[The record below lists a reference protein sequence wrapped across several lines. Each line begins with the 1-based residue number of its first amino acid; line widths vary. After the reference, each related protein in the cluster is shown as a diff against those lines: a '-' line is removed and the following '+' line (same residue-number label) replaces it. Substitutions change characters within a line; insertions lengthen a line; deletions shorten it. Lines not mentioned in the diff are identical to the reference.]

1 MRHRVKTKKLNRHQG
16 ARKGLE
22 LSLTRALII
31 DQSISTT
38 LAKAKYIRPKVE
50 KLVTFA
56 KKGDTLAN
64 KRILLSRVNNEKKI
78 VAKIYDFAKKYKN
91 TNGGYTKILKA
102 GNRAGDNAQM
112 AKLMWVEVSKP
123 VQHEEKPVKAVEKKA
138 NTAKTS
144 KKPTAKKPAKKVE
157 KNK

>member
-31 DQSISTT
+31 DESISTT
-38 LAKAKYIRPKVE
+38 LAKAKYIKPKAE

-64 KRILLSRVNNEKKI
+64 KRILLSRLNNEKKI
-78 VAKIYDFAKKYKN
+78 VAKLYDIAKKYKS
-91 TNGGYTKILKA
+91 TNGGYIKILKA
-102 GNRAGDNAQM
+102 GNRAGDNTQM
-112 AKLMWVEVSKP
+112 AKIMWVGVSKP
-123 VQHEEKPVKAVEKKA
+123 MQQEEKPKKTAEKKA
-138 NTAKTS
+138 NSTKTN
-144 KKPTAKKPAKKVE
+144 KKPAKKVE
-157 KNK
+157 KK